1 MQTMAGL
8 RPASS
13 QGLPP
18 LSTKNAHRED
28 DDRAKHLESVADEKK

>member
-1 MQTMAGL
+1 MQRMAGL

-18 LSTKNAHRED
+18 LSAKNAHRED
-28 DDRAKHLESVADEKK
+28 DDRAKRLESVADDKI